1 MLFVRGRVVRRRKT
15 SWFLRRRSLTP
26 WWAAEWS
33 GGIIPCIIQE
43 WKLTLS
49 RDTPSI
55 KGGCHNRVPAEGTQE
70 WRGSETEGGILLVT
84 AGVAGGLSD
93 GVKWRAIPKSLLEL
107 ATHYFNRWPWNHVWH
122 VDRLRQ
128 RRCRTNTVW
137 AWVGAKQEDED
148 LRFKG
153 IYTLERYFTVWD
165 MCT

>member
-70 WRGSETEGGILLVT
+70 WKGSETEGGILLVT

-107 ATHYFNRWPWNHVWH
+107 ATHYFNRWPWQSCVACGQAQAEALQNKYC
-122 VDRLRQ
+122 LSLSGSKT
-128 RRCRTNTVW
+128 RRRGLKV
-137 AWVGAKQEDED
+137 
-148 LRFKG
+148 
-153 IYTLERYFTVWD
+153 
-165 MCT
+165 